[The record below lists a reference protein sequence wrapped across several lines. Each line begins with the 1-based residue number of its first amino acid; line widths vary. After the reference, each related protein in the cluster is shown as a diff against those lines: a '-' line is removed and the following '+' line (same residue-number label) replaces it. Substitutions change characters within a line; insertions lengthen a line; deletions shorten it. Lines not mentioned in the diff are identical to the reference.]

1 MRSAIVVYRS
11 HSGVTRRYGEA
22 IAAFLATRGLAAQ
35 VVSVGEC
42 DTSALAHADYVLL
55 GCWTSGLFVVRQ
67 RPDEPWLAFVRDIPD
82 LPANSGPLP
91 KVALFTTYKLRTGQ
105 PVPEDEGRARRQDRE
120 PGSRTAVPQRC
131 AFQNRSGG
139 SGALHLLSQARLS
152 QSVATEPNECAAAAE
167 REHWRQRREKCH
179 VAAPP
184 GRNGDAKGGV
194 LGRLAELTR
203 TQTAVATGVATGA
216 GGALASVTSCSAQ

>member
-91 KVALFTTYKLRTGQ
+91 KVALFTTYKLRTGSQ
-105 PVPEDEGRARRQDRE
+105 FPKMRAALAGKTASYAVEIQEVRERVLVNGNLDPGWPVNGC
-120 PGSRTAVPQRC
+120 GNFSAV
-131 AFQNRSGG
+131 G
-139 SGALHLLSQARLS
+139 SGPAACSCSAL
-152 QSVATEPNECAAAAE
+152 AAAARKVPRRRPAWAE
-167 REHWRQRREKCH
+167 RRRERGS
-179 VAAPP
+179 A
-184 GRNGDAKGGV
+184 GT
-194 LGRLAELTR
+194 LG
-203 TQTAVATGVATGA
+203 
-216 GGALASVTSCSAQ
+216 